1 MQPLFLFYSKLNKYI
16 LAFSF
21 EPNYFGTT
29 FFSLSL
35 NPYFALR
42 NLCTVYFWTT
52 AIKKL
57 KFYISLEQTLSF
69 ISCEAL
75 FFTFTSWW
83 AFLLKFIIRR
93 AIFFSFQAE
102 SFLFLFFFLS
112 FNSCGAFFFINY
124 HYLLF
129 FFTSWWALIS

>member
-52 AIKKL
+52 TIKKL
-57 KFYISLEQTLSF
+57 KFYISLEQTDS
-69 ISCEAL
+69 L
-75 FFTFTSWW
+75 FH
-83 AFLLKFIIRR
+83 IMR
-93 AIFFSFQAE
+93 
-102 SFLFLFFFLS
+102 
-112 FNSCGAFFFINY
+112 GAFFHFHFLMSFSFKIHNTQSNFFFIPSREFSFLIFF
-124 HYLLF
+124 YLSIHAERFSLSIIIIYYF
-129 FFTSWWALIS
+129 FFTS